1 MNKFSKLVV
10 VVSIFLLLSFS
21 LLFVTFSKGL
31 QVPYL
36 NNIVR
41 VVVTPIQ
48 SVISVP
54 TRFFSEQK
62 DVLTDLVNAYEEN
75 KQLKEAIM
83 SLEGMAAENTSLKEE
98 NASLRSSLG
107 VVSVFPEKQLIPGS
121 VLVRTPSSWS
131 EHISINI
138 GETSGVTSN
147 ALVVANGGLVG
158 IVSSL
163 SSDSAVVTLFTNS
176 DEFTKLPV
184 KISVDSKEIY
194 GILSGYDADTNSFI
208 INQLN
213 SADEIA
219 VGSNVVTSDLA
230 GATPANVQIGKV
242 LSVKSNSI
250 GKVLSVKSNSNSL
263 NREVY
268 VEPTASFSNIYSVLV
283 VGQTNAQ

>member
-10 VVSIFLLLSFS
+10 VVSVFLLLSFS

-36 NNIVR
+36 NNIVS

-62 DVLTDLVNAYEEN
+62 DVLTDLMNAYEEN
-75 KQLKEAIM
+75 KRLKEAIM

-107 VVSVFPEKQLIPGS
+107 VVSNFPEKQLIPGS

-242 LSVKSNSI
+242 LSVKSNS
-250 GKVLSVKSNSNSL
+250 NSL

>member
-36 NNIVR
+36 NNIVS

-62 DVLTDLVNAYEEN
+62 DVLTDLMNAYEEN

-107 VVSVFPEKQLIPGS
+107 VVSDFPEKQLIPGS
-121 VLVRTPSSWS
+121 VLVRTSSSWS

-213 SADEIA
+213 SVDEIA

-230 GATPANVQIGKV
+230 GATPANVQ
-242 LSVKSNSI
+242 I

>member
-54 TRFFSEQK
+54 ARFFSEQK
-62 DVLTDLVNAYEEN
+62 DVLTDLMNAYEEN

-107 VVSVFPEKQLIPGS
+107 VVSDFPEKQLIPGS

-242 LSVKSNSI
+242 LSVKSNS
-250 GKVLSVKSNSNSL
+250 NSL

>member
-62 DVLTDLVNAYEEN
+62 DVLTDLMNAYEEN

-83 SLEGMAAENTSLKEE
+83 SLEGMAAENISLKEE

-107 VVSVFPEKQLIPGS
+107 VVSDFPEKQLIPGS

-230 GATPANVQIGKV
+230 GATSANIQ
-242 LSVKSNSI
+242 I

>member
-62 DVLTDLVNAYEEN
+62 DILTDLMNAYEEN
-75 KQLKEAIM
+75 KQLKETIM

-107 VVSVFPEKQLIPGS
+107 VVSDFPEKQLIPGS

-138 GETSGVTSN
+138 GETSGVTYN

-230 GATPANVQIGKV
+230 GETPANVQ
-242 LSVKSNSI
+242 I

>member
-36 NNIVR
+36 NNIVS

-62 DVLTDLVNAYEEN
+62 DVLTDLMNAYEEN

-107 VVSVFPEKQLIPGS
+107 VVSDFPEKQLIPGS

-230 GATPANVQIGKV
+230 SATPANVQIGKV
-242 LSVKSNSI
+242 V
-250 GKVLSVKSNSNSL
+250 SVKSNSNSL

>member
-36 NNIVR
+36 NSIVS

-62 DVLTDLVNAYEEN
+62 DVLTDLMNAYEEN

-107 VVSVFPEKQLIPGS
+107 VVSDFPEKQLIPGS

-213 SADEIA
+213 SVDEIA

-230 GATPANVQIGKV
+230 GATPANVQ
-242 LSVKSNSI
+242 I

>member
-36 NNIVR
+36 NNIIS

-62 DVLTDLVNAYEEN
+62 DVLTDLMNAYEEN

-107 VVSVFPEKQLIPGS
+107 VVSDFPEKQLIPGS

-242 LSVKSNSI
+242 LSVKSNS
-250 GKVLSVKSNSNSL
+250 NSL

>member
-21 LLFVTFSKGL
+21 LLFVTFSKGV

-62 DVLTDLVNAYEEN
+62 DVLTDLMNAYEEN

-107 VVSVFPEKQLIPGS
+107 VVSDFPEKQLIPGS

-242 LSVKSNSI
+242 LSVKSNS
-250 GKVLSVKSNSNSL
+250 NSL

>member
-62 DVLTDLVNAYEEN
+62 DILTDLMNAYEEN

-107 VVSVFPEKQLIPGS
+107 VVSDFPEKQLIPGS

-242 LSVKSNSI
+242 LSVKSNS
-250 GKVLSVKSNSNSL
+250 NSL

>member
-62 DVLTDLVNAYEEN
+62 DVLTDLMSAYEEN

-107 VVSVFPEKQLIPGS
+107 VVSDFPEKQLIPGS

-138 GETSGVTSN
+138 GETSGMTSN

-242 LSVKSNSI
+242 LSVKSNS
-250 GKVLSVKSNSNSL
+250 NSL

>member
-62 DVLTDLVNAYEEN
+62 DVLTDLMNAYEEN
-75 KQLKEAIM
+75 KQLKVAIM

-107 VVSVFPEKQLIPGS
+107 VVSDFPEKQLISGS

-242 LSVKSNSI
+242 LSVKSNS
-250 GKVLSVKSNSNSL
+250 NSL

>member
-62 DVLTDLVNAYEEN
+62 DVLTDLMNAYEEN

-107 VVSVFPEKQLIPGS
+107 VVSDFPEKQLIPGS

-163 SSDSAVVTLFTNS
+163 SPDSAVVTLFTNS

-219 VGSNVVTSDLA
+219 VGSNVVSSDLA
-230 GATPANVQIGKV
+230 GATPANVQ
-242 LSVKSNSI
+242 I

>member
-54 TRFFSEQK
+54 ARFFSEQK

-242 LSVKSNSI
+242 LSVKSNS
-250 GKVLSVKSNSNSL
+250 NSL

>member
-62 DVLTDLVNAYEEN
+62 DILTDLMNAYEEN
-75 KQLKEAIM
+75 KQLKETIM

-107 VVSVFPEKQLIPGS
+107 VVSDFPEKQLIPGS

-138 GETSGVTSN
+138 GETSGVTYN

-242 LSVKSNSI
+242 LSVKSNS
-250 GKVLSVKSNSNSL
+250 NSL

>member
-62 DVLTDLVNAYEEN
+62 DVLIDLMNAYEEN

-107 VVSVFPEKQLIPGS
+107 VVSDFPEKQLIPGS

-138 GETSGVTSN
+138 GETRGVTSN

-242 LSVKSNSI
+242 LSVKSNS
-250 GKVLSVKSNSNSL
+250 NSL

>member
-62 DVLTDLVNAYEEN
+62 DVLTDLMNAYEEN

-107 VVSVFPEKQLIPGS
+107 VVSDFPEKQLIPGS

-194 GILSGYDADTNSFI
+194 AILSGYDADTNSFI

-230 GATPANVQIGKV
+230 GATSANIQ
-242 LSVKSNSI
+242 I

>member
-107 VVSVFPEKQLIPGS
+107 VVSDFPEKQLIPGS
-121 VLVRTPSSWS
+121 VLVRTPSAWS
-131 EHISINI
+131 EHIAINI

-208 INQLN
+208 IDQLN

-230 GATPANVQIGKV
+230 GATSANIQ
-242 LSVKSNSI
+242 I

>member
-62 DVLTDLVNAYEEN
+62 DVLTDLMNAYEEN

-83 SLEGMAAENTSLKEE
+83 SLEGMAAENTSLKDE

-107 VVSVFPEKQLIPGS
+107 VVSDFPEKQLIPGS

-138 GETSGVTSN
+138 GETSGVTYN

-242 LSVKSNSI
+242 LSVKSNS
-250 GKVLSVKSNSNSL
+250 NSL

>member
-36 NNIVR
+36 NNIVS

-62 DVLTDLVNAYEEN
+62 DVLTDLMNAYEEN

-107 VVSVFPEKQLIPGS
+107 VVSDFPEKQLIPGS
-121 VLVRTPSSWS
+121 VLVRTPSSWL

-242 LSVKSNSI
+242 LSVKSNS
-250 GKVLSVKSNSNSL
+250 NSL

>member
-36 NNIVR
+36 NNIVS

-62 DVLTDLVNAYEEN
+62 DVLTDLMNAYEEN

-107 VVSVFPEKQLIPGS
+107 VVSDFPEKQLIPGS
-121 VLVRTPSSWS
+121 VLVRTPSSWL

-213 SADEIA
+213 SVDEIA
-219 VGSNVVTSDLA
+219 VGSNVVTSDVA
-230 GATPANVQIGKV
+230 GATPANVQ
-242 LSVKSNSI
+242 I

>member
-62 DVLTDLVNAYEEN
+62 DVLTDLMNAYEEN

-83 SLEGMAAENTSLKEE
+83 SLEGIAAENTSLKEE

-107 VVSVFPEKQLIPGS
+107 VVSDFPEKQLIPGS

-242 LSVKSNSI
+242 LSVKSNS
-250 GKVLSVKSNSNSL
+250 NSL

>member
-62 DVLTDLVNAYEEN
+62 DVLTDLMNAYEEN

-83 SLEGMAAENTSLKEE
+83 SLEGMAAENTSLKDE

-107 VVSVFPEKQLIPGS
+107 VVSDFPKKQLIPGS
-121 VLVRTPSSWS
+121 VLVRSPSSWS

-242 LSVKSNSI
+242 LSVKSNS
-250 GKVLSVKSNSNSL
+250 NSL

>member
-62 DVLTDLVNAYEEN
+62 DVLTDLMNAYEEN

-107 VVSVFPEKQLIPGS
+107 VVSDFPEKQLIPGS
-121 VLVRTPSSWS
+121 VLVRTSSSWS

-242 LSVKSNSI
+242 LSVKSNS
-250 GKVLSVKSNSNSL
+250 NSL

>member
-62 DVLTDLVNAYEEN
+62 DVLTDLMNAYEEN
-75 KQLKEAIM
+75 KQLKEAIR

-107 VVSVFPEKQLIPGS
+107 VVSDFPEKQLIPGS

-184 KISVDSKEIY
+184 KISVNSKEIY

-242 LSVKSNSI
+242 LSVKSNS
-250 GKVLSVKSNSNSL
+250 NSL

>member
-62 DVLTDLVNAYEEN
+62 EVLTDLMNAYEEN

-98 NASLRSSLG
+98 NVSLRSSLG
-107 VVSVFPEKQLIPGS
+107 VVSDFPEKQLIPGS

-242 LSVKSNSI
+242 LSVKSNS
-250 GKVLSVKSNSNSL
+250 NSL

>member
-62 DVLTDLVNAYEEN
+62 DVLTDLMNAYEEN

-107 VVSVFPEKQLIPGS
+107 VVSDFPEKQLIPGS

-230 GATPANVQIGKV
+230 GATPANIQ
-242 LSVKSNSI
+242 I

>member
-36 NNIVR
+36 NNIVS

-62 DVLTDLVNAYEEN
+62 DVLTDLMNAYEEN

-107 VVSVFPEKQLIPGS
+107 VVSNFPEKQLIPGS
-121 VLVRTPSSWS
+121 VLVRSPSSWS

-163 SSDSAVVTLFTNS
+163 SLDSAVVTLFTNS

-213 SADEIA
+213 SVDEIA

-230 GATPANVQIGKV
+230 GATPANVQ
-242 LSVKSNSI
+242 I

>member
-36 NNIVR
+36 NNIVS

-62 DVLTDLVNAYEEN
+62 DVLTDLMSAYEEN

-107 VVSVFPEKQLIPGS
+107 VVSDFPEKQLIPGS

-242 LSVKSNSI
+242 LSVKSNS
-250 GKVLSVKSNSNSL
+250 NSL

>member
-36 NNIVR
+36 NNIVS

-62 DVLTDLVNAYEEN
+62 DVLTDLMNAYEEN

-107 VVSVFPEKQLIPGS
+107 VVSDFPEKQLIPGS

-242 LSVKSNSI
+242 LSVKSNS
-250 GKVLSVKSNSNSL
+250 NSL

-283 VGQTNAQ
+283 VGQTNAH

>member
-62 DVLTDLVNAYEEN
+62 DVLTDLMNAYEEN

-107 VVSVFPEKQLIPGS
+107 VVSDFPEKQLIPGS

-138 GETSGVTSN
+138 GETSGVTFN

-230 GATPANVQIGKV
+230 GATSANIQ
-242 LSVKSNSI
+242 I

>member
-21 LLFVTFSKGL
+21 LLFVTFSKGV

-36 NNIVR
+36 NNIVS

-62 DVLTDLVNAYEEN
+62 DVLTDLMNAYEEN
-75 KQLKEAIM
+75 KQLKESIM

-107 VVSVFPEKQLIPGS
+107 VVSDFPEKQLIPGS

-194 GILSGYDADTNSFI
+194 GILSGYDADTNSFV

-213 SADEIA
+213 SVDEIA

-242 LSVKSNSI
+242 V
-250 GKVLSVKSNSNSL
+250 SVKSNSNSL

>member
-62 DVLTDLVNAYEEN
+62 DVLTDLMNAYEEN

-107 VVSVFPEKQLIPGS
+107 VVSDFPEKQLIPGS

-131 EHISINI
+131 EHIAINI

-230 GATPANVQIGKV
+230 GATSANIQ
-242 LSVKSNSI
+242 I

>member
-62 DVLTDLVNAYEEN
+62 DVLTDLMNAYEEN

-107 VVSVFPEKQLIPGS
+107 VVSDFPEKQLISGS

-230 GATPANVQIGKV
+230 GATSANIQ
-242 LSVKSNSI
+242 I

>member
-10 VVSIFLLLSFS
+10 VVSIFLLLSFF

-62 DVLTDLVNAYEEN
+62 DVLTDLMNAYEEN
-75 KQLKEAIM
+75 KQLKETIM

-107 VVSVFPEKQLIPGS
+107 VVSDFPEKQLIPGS

-138 GETSGVTSN
+138 GETSGVTYN

-230 GATPANVQIGKV
+230 GETPANVQ
-242 LSVKSNSI
+242 I

>member
-121 VLVRTPSSWS
+121 VLVRIPSSWS

-242 LSVKSNSI
+242 LSVKSNS
-250 GKVLSVKSNSNSL
+250 NSL